1 VVMLSGAILPLRRAL
16 GSPIA
21 VIALLGR
28 QDLPTNGVRD
38 YCLQLSR
45 AFARRGEHLD
55 VAEMRWETQ
64 GWLRA
69 VGQLWRE
76 SREWKGKWILFQYTS
91 LMWSR
96 RGFPLGALA
105 VLGTLRMRGATV
117 CMVFHDIRNDQAH
130 GWKNRLRVTYQY
142 QVMRRAYTWTARS
155 VLTVPA
161 KNVPWLP
168 RNANRAIF
176 IPVGSNFTETE
187 PRNQNSGVRS
197 ASVLTVAVFGVTWG
211 SQSCDESA
219 DISYVLRQ
227 AVSTVVSLRLVVMGR
242 GAAEAEA
249 ALKKDL
255 DGSGVALN
263 VLGVLPPEQLV
274 QQLAMADVLL
284 CVRGHISTRRG
295 SAIAGIACGLP
306 IVGYRGEETAF
317 PITEAGVLLADP
329 GDRVGI
335 AEALKHILCDAKFR
349 DEMRQ
354 RSLVAEQK
362 YFSWDAIAEQF
373 LLALG
378 NAAA

>member
-1 VVMLSGAILPLRRAL
+1 MSSGAIPPLRRRL
-16 GSPIA
+16 GAPIA
-21 VIALLGR
+21 AIALLGR
-28 QDLPTNGVRD
+28 RDLPTDGVRD
-38 YCLQLSR
+38 YCLQLSQ

-55 VAEMRWETQ
+55 VAEVRWETQ

-76 SREWKGKWILFQYTS
+76 SRAWKGKWVLFQYTS

-105 VLGTLRMRGATV
+105 VLGILRMRGTKLCA
-117 CMVFHDIRNDQAH
+117 VFHDIRNDQAH

-142 QVMRRAYTWTARS
+142 QVMRRAYAWAARS

-168 RNANRAIF
+168 RHANRATF
-176 IPVGSNFTETE
+176 IPVGSNLPETHLQ
-187 PRNQNSGVRS
+187 NQNSGARS
-197 ASVLTVAVFGVTWG
+197 AGILTVAVFGVTGG
-211 SQSCDESA
+211 SRSCDESD
-219 DISYVLRQ
+219 DISYVIRQ
-227 AVSTVVSLRLVVMGR
+227 ATSAVASLRLVVMGR

-249 ALKKDL
+249 TLRKDL

-263 VLGVLPPEQLV
+263 VLGVLPPEQI
-274 QQLAMADVLL
+274 QRQLLMADVLL

-329 GDRVGI
+329 GNREGI
-335 AEALKHILCDAKFR
+335 AEALKRILCDAKFR
-349 DEMRQ
+349 DEMRK
-354 RSLVAEQK
+354 RSLAADQK

-373 LLALG
+373 LLVLG
-378 NAAA
+378 NAAG

>member
-1 VVMLSGAILPLRRAL
+1 
-16 GSPIA
+16 
-21 VIALLGR
+21 
-28 QDLPTNGVRD
+28 
-38 YCLQLSR
+38 
-45 AFARRGEHLD
+45 
-55 VAEMRWETQ
+55 
-64 GWLRA
+64 
-69 VGQLWRE
+69 
-76 SREWKGKWILFQYTS
+76 
-91 LMWSR
+91 
-96 RGFPLGALA
+96 
-105 VLGTLRMRGATV
+105 MRGAKL
-117 CMVFHDIRNDQAH
+117 CMVFHDIRNDRAH
-130 GWKNRLRVTYQY
+130 GWKNRLRVAYQY
-142 QVMRRAYTWTARS
+142 QVMRRAYIWASRS

-168 RNANRAIF
+168 RHATKAIF
-176 IPVGSNFTETE
+176 IPVGSNFPESE
-187 PRNQNSGVRS
+187 PQNQNSGVRS

-227 AVSTVVSLRLVVMGR
+227 ALSTVASLRLVVMGR

-249 ALKKDL
+249 TLRKDL
-255 DGSGVALN
+255 DGSGVVLN
-263 VLGVLPPEQLV
+263 VLGVLPPEQLLR
-274 QQLAMADVLL
+274 QLAMADVLL

-335 AEALKHILCDAKFR
+335 AEALKRILCDTKFR

-354 RSLVAEQK
+354 RSLAADQK

>member
-1 VVMLSGAILPLRRAL
+1 MSSGVIPPLRRAL
-16 GSPIA
+16 SSPIA
-21 VIALLGR
+21 AIALLGR
-28 QDLPTNGVRD
+28 QDLPTDGVRD
-38 YCLQLSR
+38 YCLQLKK

-55 VAEMRWETQ
+55 VAEVRWEAE

-69 VGQLWRE
+69 SSQLWRE
-76 SREWKGKWILFQYTS
+76 STAWKGKWVLLQYTS

-105 VLGTLRMRGATV
+105 VLGILRMRGAKV

-142 QVMRRAYTWTARS
+142 QVMRRAYTWAARS
-155 VLTVPA
+155 VLTVTA

-168 RNANRAIF
+168 RSADRATF
-176 IPVGSNFTETE
+176 IPVGSNFPERG
-187 PRNQNSGVRS
+187 PQNQNLGVRF
-197 ASVLTVAVFGVTWG
+197 ASILTVAVFGVTGG
-211 SQSCDESA
+211 SRSCDESA
-219 DISYVLRQ
+219 DISYVIRQ
-227 AVSTVVSLRLVVMGR
+227 AMSTVASLRLVVMGR

-249 ALKKDL
+249 TLRKDL
-255 DGSGVALN
+255 EGSGVVLT
-263 VLGVLPPEQLV
+263 VLGVLPPEQI
-274 QQLAMADVLL
+274 QRQLLTADVLL

-329 GDRVGI
+329 GDRVGV
-335 AEALKHILCDAKFR
+335 AEALTRVLCDAKFR

-373 LLALG
+373 LLLLTSC
-378 NAAA
+378 

>member
-1 VVMLSGAILPLRRAL
+1 MSSEAMPPVRRAL
-16 GSPIA
+16 GSSIA
-21 VIALLGR
+21 AIALLGR
-28 QDLPTNGVRD
+28 QDLPTDGVRD

-55 VAEMRWETQ
+55 VAEVPWETQ

-76 SREWKGKWILFQYTS
+76 SRAWKGKWILFQYTS

-105 VLGTLRMRGATV
+105 VLGILRMRGAKP

-130 GWKNRLRVTYQY
+130 GWKNRLRVAYQY
-142 QVMRRAYTWTARS
+142 QVMRRAYTWAARS

-176 IPVGSNFTETE
+176 IPVGSNFPESE
-187 PRNQNSGVRS
+187 PQNRNSHVTS
-197 ASVLTVAVFGVTWG
+197 ASVLTVAVFGVTGG
-211 SQSCDESA
+211 SQSCNESA
-219 DISYVLRQ
+219 DISYVIGQ
-227 AVSTVVSLRLVVMGR
+227 VMSTVVSLRLLVMGR
-242 GAAEAEA
+242 GALEAEVT
-249 ALKKDL
+249 LRKDL
-255 DGSGVALN
+255 DGSGVVLN
-263 VLGVLPPEQLV
+263 VLGVLPPEQLRR
-274 QQLAMADVLL
+274 QLLMADVLL

-306 IVGYRGEETAF
+306 IVGYRGEETAL
-317 PITEAGVLLADP
+317 PITEAGVLLAEP

-335 AEALKHILCDAKFR
+335 AEALKRVLCDAKFR
-349 DEMRQ
+349 EEMRQ
-354 RSLVAEQK
+354 RSLAADQK

-373 LLALG
+373 LCALPVE
-378 NAAA
+378 

>member
-1 VVMLSGAILPLRRAL
+1 MSSEAIPPIRRAL

-21 VIALLGR
+21 AIALLGR
-28 QDLPTNGVRD
+28 QDLPTDGVRD

-55 VAEMRWETQ
+55 VAEVRWETQ

-69 VGQLWRE
+69 LGQLWRE
-76 SREWKGKWILFQYTS
+76 SRAWKGKWTLFQYTS

-105 VLGTLRMRGATV
+105 VLGILRMRGAKL
-117 CMVFHDIRNDQAH
+117 CIVFHDIRNDQAR
-130 GWKNRLRVTYQY
+130 GWKNRLRVAYQY
-142 QVMRRAYTWTARS
+142 QVMRRAYTWAARS

-168 RNANRAIF
+168 RSSNRAIF
-176 IPVGSNFTETE
+176 IPVGSNFPESDLQK
-187 PRNQNSGVRS
+187 QNSTVRS
-197 ASVLTVAVFGVTWG
+197 ASVLTVAVFGVTGG
-211 SQSCDESA
+211 SRSCDESA

-227 AVSTVVSLRLVVMGR
+227 VVSTAVGLRLIVMGR
-242 GAAEAEA
+242 GAAEAEDT
-249 ALKKDL
+249 LRKDL
-255 DGSGVALN
+255 DGSGVVLN
-263 VLGVLPPEQLV
+263 VFGVLPPEQLRR
-274 QQLAMADVLL
+274 QLLTADVLL

-295 SAIAGIACGLP
+295 SAIAGITCGLP

-317 PITEAGVLLADP
+317 PITEAGVLLAEP

-335 AEALKHILCDAKFR
+335 AEALKRVLSDAKFR

-354 RSLVAEQK
+354 RSLVADQK

-373 LLALG
+373 LRALSVE
-378 NAAA
+378 

>member
-1 VVMLSGAILPLRRAL
+1 MSSGAIPPLRRAL

-21 VIALLGR
+21 AIALLGR
-28 QDLPTNGVRD
+28 QDLPTDGVRD
-38 YCLQLSR
+38 YCLRLSR
-45 AFARRGEHLD
+45 AFSHRGQQLD
-55 VAEMRWETQ
+55 VAEVRWETQ

-69 VGQLWRE
+69 VGQLWTE
-76 SREWKGKWILFQYTS
+76 SRAWKGKWVLFQYTS

-105 VLGTLRMRGATV
+105 VLGILRMRGAKL
-117 CMVFHDIRNDQAH
+117 CMVFHDIRNDRAR
-130 GWKNRLRVTYQY
+130 GWKNRLRVAYQY
-142 QVMRRAYTWTARS
+142 QVMRRAYTWAARS

-168 RNANRAIF
+168 RHADRAIF
-176 IPVGSNFTETE
+176 IPVGSNFPESE
-187 PRNQNSGVRS
+187 PHNQNSGVRS
-197 ASVLTVAVFGVTWG
+197 ASVLTVAVFGVTSG

-227 AVSTVVSLRLVVMGR
+227 AVSTVASLRLVVMGR
-242 GAAEAEA
+242 GASEAEA
-249 ALKKDL
+249 TLRRDL
-255 DGSGVALN
+255 DGSGVVLN
-263 VLGVLPPEQLV
+263 VLGVLPPEQLRR
-274 QQLAMADVLL
+274 QLLMADVLL

-317 PITEAGVLLADP
+317 PTTEAGVLLVDP

-335 AEALKHILCDAKFR
+335 AEALRRVLCDSKFR

-354 RSLVAEQK
+354 RSLAAGEK
-362 YFSWDAIAEQF
+362 YFSWDAITEQF
-373 LLALG
+373 LRALSVE
-378 NAAA
+378 

>member
-1 VVMLSGAILPLRRAL
+1 MSSGAILPLSRAQ
-16 GSPIA
+16 GSSIGA
-21 VIALLGR
+21 IALLGR
-28 QDLPTNGVRD
+28 QDLPTDGVRD

-45 AFARRGEHLD
+45 AFARRGEHLA
-55 VAEMRWETQ
+55 VAEVRWEAR

-69 VGQLWRE
+69 IGQLWRE
-76 SREWKGKWILFQYTS
+76 SRAWKGQWVLFQYTS

-105 VLGTLRMRGATV
+105 VLGILRMRGAKP
-117 CMVFHDIRNDQAH
+117 CMVFHDIRNDQAS
-130 GWKNRLRVTYQY
+130 GWKNRLRVAFQY
-142 QVMRRAYTWTARS
+142 QVMRGAYAWAARS

-168 RNANRAIF
+168 RNADRATF
-176 IPVGSNFTETE
+176 IPVGSNFPESE
-187 PRNQNSGVRS
+187 PQNQNNSLRS
-197 ASVLTVAVFGVTWG
+197 ASILTVAVFGVTGG
-211 SQSCDESA
+211 SRSCDESA
-219 DISYVLRQ
+219 DISYVIRQ
-227 AVSTVVSLRLVVMGR
+227 AISTIASLRLVVMGR
-242 GAAEAEA
+242 GATEAETT
-249 ALKKDL
+249 LRKDL
-255 DGSGVALN
+255 DGSGVVLN
-263 VLGVLPPEQLV
+263 VFGVLPPEQLRRE
-274 QQLAMADVLL
+274 LLTADVLL

-335 AEALKHILCDAKFR
+335 AEALRRVLCDAKLR

-354 RSLVAEQK
+354 RSLAADRK

-373 LLALG
+373 LRALSG
-378 NAAA
+378 V

>member
-1 VVMLSGAILPLRRAL
+1 MSSGAIPPLRRRL
-16 GSPIA
+16 GAPIA
-21 VIALLGR
+21 AIALLGR
-28 QDLPTNGVRD
+28 RDLPTDGVRD
-38 YCLQLSR
+38 YCLQLSQ

-55 VAEMRWETQ
+55 VAEVRWETQ

-76 SREWKGKWILFQYTS
+76 SRAWKGKWVLFQYTS

-96 RGFPLGALA
+96 RGFPWGALA
-105 VLGTLRMRGATV
+105 VLGILRMRGTKL
-117 CMVFHDIRNDQAH
+117 CTVFHDIRNDRAH

-142 QVMRRAYTWTARS
+142 QVMRRAYAWAARS

-168 RNANRAIF
+168 RHANRATF
-176 IPVGSNFTETE
+176 IPVGSNLPETDLQ
-187 PRNQNSGVRS
+187 NQNSGARS
-197 ASVLTVAVFGVTWG
+197 AGILTVAVFGVTGG
-211 SQSCDESA
+211 SRSCDESD
-219 DISYVLRQ
+219 DISYVIRQ
-227 AVSTVVSLRLVVMGR
+227 ATSAVASLRLVVMGR

-249 ALKKDL
+249 TLRKDL

-263 VLGVLPPEQLV
+263 VLGVLPPEQI
-274 QQLAMADVLL
+274 QRQLLMADVLL

-329 GDRVGI
+329 GNREGI
-335 AEALKHILCDAKFR
+335 AEALKRILCDAKFR
-349 DEMRQ
+349 DEMRK
-354 RSLVAEQK
+354 RSLAADQK

-373 LLALG
+373 LLVLG
-378 NAAA
+378 NAAG

>member
-1 VVMLSGAILPLRRAL
+1 
-16 GSPIA
+16 
-21 VIALLGR
+21 
-28 QDLPTNGVRD
+28 
-38 YCLQLSR
+38 LQLSQ

-55 VAEMRWETQ
+55 VAEVRWETQ

-76 SREWKGKWILFQYTS
+76 SRAWKGKWVLFQYTS

-96 RGFPLGALA
+96 RGFPWGALA
-105 VLGTLRMRGATV
+105 VLGILRMRGTKL
-117 CMVFHDIRNDQAH
+117 CTVFHDIRNDQAH

-142 QVMRRAYTWTARS
+142 QVMRRAYNWAARS

-168 RNANRAIF
+168 RHANRATF
-176 IPVGSNFTETE
+176 IPVGSNLPETDLQ
-187 PRNQNSGVRS
+187 NQNRGARS
-197 ASVLTVAVFGVTWG
+197 AGILTVAVFGVTGG
-211 SQSCDESA
+211 SRSCDESD
-219 DISYVLRQ
+219 DISYVIRQ
-227 AVSTVVSLRLVVMGR
+227 ATSAVASLRLVVMGR

-249 ALKKDL
+249 TLRKDL

-263 VLGVLPPEQLV
+263 VLGVLPPEQI
-274 QQLAMADVLL
+274 QRQLLMADVLL

-329 GDRVGI
+329 GNREGI
-335 AEALKHILCDAKFR
+335 AEALKRILCDAKFR
-349 DEMRQ
+349 DEMRK
-354 RSLVAEQK
+354 RSLAADQK

-373 LLALG
+373 LLVLG
-378 NAAA
+378 NAAG

>member
-1 VVMLSGAILPLRRAL
+1 V
-16 GSPIA
+16 
-21 VIALLGR
+21 
-28 QDLPTNGVRD
+28 
-38 YCLQLSR
+38 
-45 AFARRGEHLD
+45 
-55 VAEMRWETQ
+55 RWETQ
-64 GWLRA
+64 GWLRTL
-69 VGQLWRE
+69 GQLWRE
-76 SREWKGKWILFQYTS
+76 SRAWKRKWILFQYTS

-105 VLGTLRMRGATV
+105 VLGILRMRGAKP

-130 GWKNRLRVTYQY
+130 GWKNRLRVAYQY
-142 QVMRRAYTWTARS
+142 QVMRLAYTWAARS
-155 VLTVPA
+155 ILTVPA

-176 IPVGSNFTETE
+176 IPVGSNFPESE
-187 PRNQNSGVRS
+187 PQNRNSAVRS
-197 ASVLTVAVFGVTWG
+197 ASILTVAVFGVTGG

-219 DISYVLRQ
+219 DISYVIRQ
-227 AVSTVVSLRLVVMGR
+227 AISTVTSLRLVVMGR
-242 GAAEAEA
+242 GASEAEA
-249 ALKKDL
+249 TLRKDL
-255 DGSGVALN
+255 DESGVVLS
-263 VLGVLPPEQLV
+263 VLGVLPPDQIQRQL
-274 QQLAMADVLL
+274 LMADVLL

-335 AEALKHILCDAKFR
+335 AEALKRVLCDAKFR

-354 RSLVAEQK
+354 RSLMAERK

-373 LLALG
+373 LLVLE
-378 NAAA
+378 NAVV

>member
-1 VVMLSGAILPLRRAL
+1 MSSGAIPPVRRAL
-16 GSPIA
+16 GSI
-21 VIALLGR
+21 VLLGR
-28 QDLPTNGVRD
+28 QDLPTDGVRD

-55 VAEMRWETQ
+55 VAEVRWETQ

-76 SREWKGKWILFQYTS
+76 SREWKGKLVLFQYTS

-105 VLGTLRMRGATV
+105 VLGILRMRGAKL
-117 CMVFHDIRNDQAH
+117 CMVFHDIRNDHAH
-130 GWKNRLRVTYQY
+130 GWKNRLRVAYQY
-142 QVMRRAYTWTARS
+142 QVMRKAYTWAARS
-155 VLTVPA
+155 ILTVPA

-168 RNANRAIF
+168 RNAHKTIF
-176 IPVGSNFTETE
+176 IPVGSNFPESDVQ
-187 PRNQNSGVRS
+187 NQNCGVRS
-197 ASVLTVAVFGVTWG
+197 ASILTVAVFGVTWG

-227 AVSTVVSLRLVVMGR
+227 AMSTVTGLQLVVMGR
-242 GAAEAEA
+242 GAAEAQA
-249 ALKKDL
+249 TLRKDL
-255 DGSGVALN
+255 DGSGVVLN
-263 VLGVLPPEQLV
+263 VLGVLPPEQLRR
-274 QQLAMADVLL
+274 QLLMADVLL

-335 AEALKHILCDAKFR
+335 AEALKRILCDAKFR

-354 RSLVAEQK
+354 RSLVADQK

-373 LLALG
+373 LLALE

>member
-1 VVMLSGAILPLRRAL
+1 MSSGAIPPLRRAP

-21 VIALLGR
+21 AIALLGR
-28 QDLPTNGVRD
+28 RDLPTDGVRD
-38 YCLQLSR
+38 YCLQLSQ

-55 VAEMRWETQ
+55 VAEVRWETQ

-76 SREWKGKWILFQYTS
+76 SRAWKGKWVLFQYTS

-96 RGFPLGALA
+96 RGFPWGALA
-105 VLGTLRMRGATV
+105 VLGILRMRGTKL
-117 CMVFHDIRNDQAH
+117 CTVFHDIRNDQAH

-142 QVMRRAYTWTARS
+142 QVMRRAYNWAARS

-168 RNANRAIF
+168 RHANRATF
-176 IPVGSNFTETE
+176 IPVGSNLPETDLQ
-187 PRNQNSGVRS
+187 NQNRGARS
-197 ASVLTVAVFGVTWG
+197 AGILTVAVFGVTGG
-211 SQSCDESA
+211 SRSCDESD
-219 DISYVLRQ
+219 DISYVIRQ
-227 AVSTVVSLRLVVMGR
+227 ATSAVASLRLVVMGR

-249 ALKKDL
+249 TLRKDL

-263 VLGVLPPEQLV
+263 VLGVLPPEQI
-274 QQLAMADVLL
+274 QRQLLMADVLL

-329 GDRVGI
+329 GNREGI
-335 AEALKHILCDAKFR
+335 AEALKRILCDAKFR
-349 DEMRQ
+349 DEMRK
-354 RSLVAEQK
+354 RSLAADQK

-373 LLALG
+373 LLVLG
-378 NAAA
+378 NAAG